1 MRTDIPIKK
10 LIHTYVSNIFK
21 LNSNDTNG
29 IEQSELSQVQQC
41 TEKAIYDSVR
51 EEILKDLTESEKE
64 KMTQQVNSAVNKEK
78 IKHLTSLLGE
88 GGLLAF
94 VIGLLVNQIT
104 NWLTFQICP
113 QGYSM
118 VIIILLL
125 LAILGIFGFLL
136 YQSISRLLN
145 LGEEN
150 ESK

>member
-78 IKHLTSLLGE
+78 IKHLAT
-88 GGLLAF
+88 
-94 VIGLLVNQIT
+94 
-104 NWLTFQICP
+104 
-113 QGYSM
+113 
-118 VIIILLL
+118 
-125 LAILGIFGFLL
+125 
-136 YQSISRLLN
+136 R
-145 LGEEN
+145 
-150 ESK
+150 